1 MTGLSQSRFIEN
13 LKNFRA
19 IMIIVVTFKGG
30 VGGNKLQINP
40 TYLTHSTQTMLHK
53 ALRLMTSVGFVEY
66 VGLCGAFF
74 GGDG

>member
-30 VGGNKLQINP
+30 RGGNKLQINP
-40 TYLTHSTQTMLHK
+40 TYLTHSTHAILQK
-53 ALRLMTSVGFVEY
+53 AVRLMGGVEC
-66 VGLCGAFF
+66 VE
-74 GGDG
+74 